1 MIERDFLESYFLAS
15 FDLDDD
21 PTENDPDEESC
32 REKRLE
38 NAFKQPLSKLY
49 ALFVQSVTS
58 ILDNFNSFLQA
69 EEPLINILYHFTLRL
84 CRSLLLRF
92 ILPEVISESD
102 ELEDRDILEDF
113 NSIFIGAMTK

>member
-38 NAFKQPLSKLY
+38 NSFKQPLSKLY

-92 ILPEVISESD
+92 ILPEVISESN
-102 ELEDRDILEDF
+102 ELEDSDISEDF

>member
-84 CRSLLLRF
+84 CRSLLSGF

-102 ELEDRDILEDF
+102 ELEDPDILEDF
-113 NSIFIGAMTK
+113 SSIFIGAMTK

>member
-1 MIERDFLESYFLAS
+1 MIERDFLESYFLANL
-15 FDLDDD
+15 DLDDD

-32 REKRLE
+32 REKRLG
-38 NAFKQPLSKLY
+38 NAFKQPLSK
-49 ALFVQSVTS
+49 
-58 ILDNFNSFLQA
+58 
-69 EEPLINILYHFTLRL
+69 FTLRL
-84 CRSLLLRF
+84 CRSLLSRF

>member
-1 MIERDFLESYFLAS
+1 MIERDFLESHFLAN

-21 PTENDPDEESC
+21 SENDPDEESC
-32 REKRLE
+32 SEKRLG

-49 ALFVQSVTS
+49 ALLVQSVTS
-58 ILDNFNSFLQA
+58 IFDSFKNFLEA

-84 CRSLLLRF
+84 CRSLLSGF

-102 ELEDRDILEDF
+102 ELEDPDILEDF
-113 NSIFIGAMTK
+113 SSIFIGAMTK

>member
-32 REKRLE
+32 REKRLG
-38 NAFKQPLSKLY
+38 NSFKQPLSKLY
-49 ALFVQSVTS
+49 ALFAQSVTS
-58 ILDNFNSFLQA
+58 TFDSFNNFLQA
-69 EEPLINILYHFTLRL
+69 GEPLINILYHFTLRL
-84 CRSLLLRF
+84 CRSLLSRF